1 MSSHNSLKDYEFK
14 KTIGE
19 GTFGKVKL
27 AVHKLTQEQVA
38 IKILEKSKI
47 KSKNDLERIEKEIK
61 YMKKLNHPNIVKIYE
76 IFENDDNYYI
86 SMEYVSGGELFN
98 YIVKNKRLDENET
111 SFFYSQIIHIIQE
124 IHKQKICHRDLKPE
138 NLLLTQNKTIKLID
152 FGLSNEYENYLY
164 TPCGSPCYASPEII
178 KGLKYN
184 GLAIDLWASGII
196 LYSMLCGYL
205 PFDDKDN
212 DKLFRK
218 ILKCKIEFPKKIVLS
233 ENAKD
238 LIRKI
243 LKPEPSKRIT
253 LDEILEHPFL
263 IYGNKKYKEK
273 INMDINKQ
281 DKLIIDYMINVL
293 KIKNDD
299 DIIKKSIIDNKYN
312 NYSTIFHLLK
322 KKYKEGRFNYNALQ
336 KNETDNLNRT
346 NLLKRNKL
354 NSSLNAKTNFT
365 INNNSLEQDIGNII
379 KKKVT
384 ENNNII
390 IINNNHNLVSQP
402 HILDTLFSVNKN
414 IDKEKYKKI
423 IKKLDTNNS
432 VEKRRKDFQTI
443 NASKSPR
450 IYFHK
455 SKAFKY
461 NSKMKEKRI
470 FYKKYINTSMNKNFN
485 NQNDII
491 LKDSFEINLQEKSK
505 EKKVNLNFNGYQEY
519 KKKIIP
525 SSHLQALTNLQYYT
539 LNYNKENE
547 NKYKARINL
556 KNKNSLIN
564 SLIYGKNDLKKNLN
578 SSEAKKTHYKQ
589 SLCRGSPDNA
599 LYTKYDKYFNS
610 INESSSDQMKHEKKN
625 NSNSSLDNEI
635 NQEFKKDNNT
645 ARNSINNKDKID
657 QIIINN
663 LNIERENKKTLENNN
678 MKEIFQKAGK
688 EHYFKKLNINKFIE
702 GRKKIRVNKLIRLQD
717 KSKNNYDFDNNNNL
731 SERERYSKSI
741 YFDQT
746 GERENIRNIINNKK
760 YKFKLKEINEK
771 KLLNNSI
778 TYSKK
783 ICHQNKSFAKTN
795 NYLEIS
801 TNLNLYQI
809 SERIIKFC
817 QDKKLLFKQ
826 TKNKY
831 NIIVE
836 KINSFEIEINALNKS
851 NILKF
856 THEKGDENNTKKYM
870 IELYSEI
877 AK

>member
-1 MSSHNSLKDYEFK
+1 MSSHNSLKDYEFI

-27 AVHKLTQEQVA
+27 AIHKLTEEQVA
-38 IKILEKSKI
+38 IKILEKAKI
-47 KSKNDLERIEKEIK
+47 KNKNDLERIEKEIK

-76 IFENDDNYYI
+76 IFEDDDNYYI

-205 PFDDKDN
+205 PFDDKNN

-218 ILKCKIEFPKKIVLS
+218 ILKCKIEFPKKIVIS

-243 LKPEPSKRIT
+243 LRPEPSKRIT

-263 IYGNKKYKEK
+263 IYGNKKYKER

-281 DKLIIDYMINVL
+281 DKLIIDYMKNIL

-322 KKYKEGRFNYNALQ
+322 KKYKEGRFNYNTLQ

-354 NSSLNAKTNFT
+354 NRTLNSETNFS
-365 INNNSLEQDIGNII
+365 INNNSLEQDIGNSI

-390 IINNNHNLVSQP
+390 IINNNNNLVSQP
-402 HILDTLFSVNKN
+402 HIIDTLFNANKN
-414 IDKEKYKKI
+414 TDKEKYKKI
-423 IKKLDTNNS
+423 IKKFAINNS
-432 VEKRRKDFQTI
+432 IEKRRKDNQTI
-443 NASKSPR
+443 NVSKSPR

-455 SKAFKY
+455 TNAFKH

-470 FYKKYINTSMNKNFN
+470 FYKKYINTSLNKNFN
-485 NQNDII
+485 YQNDSIF
-491 LKDSFEINLQEKSK
+491 KADSFEINLRERSQ
-505 EKKVNLNFNGYQEY
+505 EKKVYLNLKDYQEY

-525 SSHLQALTNLQYYT
+525 SSHLQVLTNLQYYT
-539 LNYNKENE
+539 LNNNKENE
-547 NKYKARINL
+547 NKYHARINL
-556 KNKNSLIN
+556 KNNKSLIN
-564 SLIYGKNDLKKNLN
+564 SLLYGKNNLKKNLN
-578 SSEAKKTHYKQ
+578 SSAVKKTHYNQ
-589 SLCRGSPDNA
+589 SLCGGSPDNE
-599 LYTKYDKYFNS
+599 LYTKYDNYFNS
-610 INESSSDQMKHEKKN
+610 INVTSSYKMKHEKKN
-625 NSNSSLDNEI
+625 YANSSLDNEI
-635 NQEFKKDNNT
+635 KQDFKKDNNT
-645 ARNSINNKDKID
+645 IKNSINNKKDKID
-657 QIIINN
+657 HYTINN
-663 LNIERENKKTLENNN
+663 LNIAKEIRNTLENNN
-678 MKEIFQKAGK
+678 MKKNFQIEGK
-688 EHYFKKLNINKFIE
+688 EHFFKKLNINNLRE
-702 GRKKIRVNKLIRLQD
+702 ERKKIRVNKFIRLQD
-717 KSKNNYDFDNNNNL
+717 KLKNNYNIDNNSL

-741 YFDQT
+741 YFDQAE
-746 GERENIRNIINNKK
+746 GENICNIIDNKK
-760 YKFKLKEINEK
+760 IKFKLKEINEK
-771 KLLNNSI
+771 KLLNNTN

-801 TNLNLYQI
+801 TNLNLNQI
-809 SERIIKFC
+809 SKRIIKFC
-817 QDKKLLFKQ
+817 QDKKLFFNQ

-831 NIIVE
+831 NIIIE
-836 KINSFEIEINALNKS
+836 KINSFEIEINTLNKS

>member
-212 DKLFRK
+212 DRLFRK
-218 ILKCKIEFPKKIVLS
+218 ILKCKIEFPKKIVIS

-491 LKDSFEINLQEKSK
+491 LKDSFEIKKKKKSK